1 MAERH
6 LELGLFAPTVGSM
19 PPAGKPGAREFL
31 EGISGQTLGT
41 TKSVLGE
48 GGALDDMLK
57 SLVLGI
63 GSSKLIGPPEKV
75 AHDIARLRAAGV
87 DAIGLTF
94 RHTEEELA
102 DFIQRVV
109 PLLEQHG
116 VRRPR
121 QAPVARVAD

>member
-1 MAERH
+1 MEDILAQ
-6 LELGLFAPTVGSM
+6 GDYD
-19 PPAGKPGAREFL
+19 GAREFL

-48 GGALDDMLK
+48 GGDLEDMLK

-75 AHDIARLRAAGV
+75 AHDLARLHEAGV
-87 DAIGLTF
+87 DAVGLTF

-102 DFIQRVV
+102 DFIRRVV
-109 PLLEQHG
+109 PLLEQQD
-116 VRRPR
+116 VRRPC
-121 QAPVARVAD
+121 QASSASVARVAD

>member
-1 MAERH
+1 
-6 LELGLFAPTVGSM
+6 
-19 PPAGKPGAREFL
+19 
-31 EGISGQTLGT
+31 
-41 TKSVLGE
+41 
-48 GGALDDMLK
+48 MLK

-75 AHDIARLRAAGV
+75 AHDIARLHAAGV

-121 QAPVARVAD
+121 QAPAVRVAD